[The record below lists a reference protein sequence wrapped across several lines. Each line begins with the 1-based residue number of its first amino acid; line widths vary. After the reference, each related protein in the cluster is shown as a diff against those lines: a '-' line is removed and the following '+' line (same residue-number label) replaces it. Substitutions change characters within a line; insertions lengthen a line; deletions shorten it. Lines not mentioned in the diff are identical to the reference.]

1 VAEASNIDV
10 CIDSWFALGVA
21 QPSNRDA
28 LIRGTIACLETKG
41 YANTTARDIAA
52 ASGAN
57 LASIGYHFG
66 SKERLLNEALIRL
79 LEQRNRRVGKIAV
92 VAGDGSPADFLSAMF
107 TAAVGVFDAPR
118 PLLAAF
124 VEGIA
129 QAERSDELRQQ
140 IALHYREARRG
151 IARTLEANLGGSD
164 PDTMAAL
171 LLALFDG
178 LLLQGLVDGDAIPS
192 GHQLLAALSDLA
204 HPVLDQSTTATTSRP
219 PTRGTSR

>member
-1 VAEASNIDV
+1 M
-10 CIDSWFALGVA
+10 A

-28 LIRGTIACLETKG
+28 LLRGAIECLRTNG
-41 YANTTARDIAA
+41 YVTTTARDIAA

-79 LEQRNRRVGKIAV
+79 LEERNRSVGSVAV
-92 VAGDGSPADFLSAMF
+92 ASGDGSPADFLSSLF
-107 TAAVGVFDAPR
+107 DAAVGVFDAPR

-140 IALHYREARRG
+140 LAAHYREARRG
-151 IARTLEANLGGSD
+151 IATTLEANIGGRD
-164 PDTMAAL
+164 PEIMASL

-192 GHQLLAALSDLA
+192 GDQLLAALADFARPGLA
-204 HPVLDQSTTATTSRP
+204 ERVETPRRGASR
-219 PTRGTSR
+219 SRSSR